1 MRQMDD
7 PHGTNQ
13 PHKLQNR
20 HNTETPHNATAPH
33 ELLDTAVRLLSPV
46 VLLFG
51 AHLVLRGAD
60 SPGGGFQ
67 AGAIFTAIFIL
78 RQLAR
83 PSVNMGYALLKVLEK
98 GLFIAII
105 LFGSL
110 CVLQTL
116 LPLDGGLGGGF
127 LLLMNILI
135 GTKVMCGLSIIFVR
149 FVLMEGGISP

>member
-1 MRQMDD
+1 MKQMDD
-7 PHGTNQ
+7 PHDTKQ
-13 PHKLQNR
+13 THKLQAR
-20 HNTETPHNATAPH
+20 HSVEDPH

-67 AGAIFTAIFIL
+67 AGAIFTALFIL
-78 RQLAR
+78 RQMAR
-83 PSVNMGYALLKVLEK
+83 PSVNMGYTLLKILEK
-98 GLFIAII
+98 GLFIAIL
-105 LFGSL
+105 LFGSV
-110 CVLQTL
+110 CVLQEIL
-116 LPLDGGLGGGF
+116 QLGGWLGGSF